1 MSIQEG
7 VKDGLEKEGG
17 GNSADDFEK
26 ELETNTS
33 AFEALERDFQEVLS
47 DMMGDQS
54 LERFR
59 LEYEKLHR
67 ALKKSHEQEKR
78 LVKKCRELNSEI
90 LNNQAKI
97 KTALRLSQEDQKTI
111 SHLQKEMEKTW
122 KLVYA
127 AQEKE
132 TRGKET
138 IQALKEE
145 MGNLSK
151 LVERGAGLSINQEN
165 MVKELRQA
173 KEELERQLEEQ
184 QAQVGMMETQL
195 AEQFKLQEELRT
207 ERDEFQKLSG
217 ELRERITSKESENAR
232 EVKRRQKTQDELIDC
247 RQKLEDM
254 ENGKLEV
261 TADLRTEKTKVK
273 DTQRKLEDAKATMD
287 KYLRDYEA
295 LSVRT
300 KRITEDLDV
309 QTNRNKKLV
318 ETVNKYEKEIELKTL
333 EIGRF
338 KSDNDLLERKMDKE
352 KRSTQHYM
360 QLLEESKTPL
370 ALANAEV
377 ENLKKEVLAARRHE
391 MVLNKDVAKVQTEK
405 EQQIKATSKAEAK
418 AKEIAD
424 VVVEEKRAT
433 ESVNK
438 ELSDAKVEVSK
449 LKQAIYSVEKD
460 RERLSGE
467 ATEQRDHFL
476 KSQEELKLRE
486 VQIGDLVKKVQEW
499 EQKLKQQQSL
509 YESVRADRNHY
520 SKALVD
526 KEDEVAELK
535 KKFKILGHQI
545 EQLKEEIVGKD
556 QVLVKEHFELQKS
569 EKLRE
574 NLQAE
579 LNKKNQLISSNH
591 ELVHQQDAEMKRLT
605 AAIKQMD
612 TEALAQRKEYDQVIN
627 ERDILGIQLVRRND
641 ELALLYE
648 KLRVVQSTLKTGEA
662 QYEARM
668 DDIRILKIKI
678 KDIERSLFVAKSHGK
693 YLRQPILSSYSCY
706 SLYSLSLS
714 CSNHPSSLLFLPLSQ
729 PSPTQ
734 PNHLLYNIGT
744 NTDDMKREILQ
755 LQKELLQEKTKVTA
769 LSEELENPLNV
780 HRWRKLE
787 GSDPATFEL
796 IQKIQTLQ
804 KRLIAKTE
812 EVVEKGLLIQ
822 EKEKMY
828 TELKQILA
836 RQPGPEMSEQLTVYQ
851 QNLKSKTRQLKA
863 MASELNMYQAQ
874 VNEYKYEVD
883 RLNRELQDMKKK
895 YYQQKRKEQM
905 LKDMEMEGV
914 GGVMSRTAPQML
926 ANEQQVAAKS
936 SRTRYAGGGFA
947 IKNPDPPH

>member
-261 TADLRTEKTKVK
+261 TADLRNEKTKVK

-318 ETVNKYEKEIELKTL
+318 ETVNKHEKEIELKTL

-338 KSDNDLLERKMDKE
+338 KTDNDLLERKMDKE

-678 KDIERSLFVAKSHGK
+678 KDIERSLFVAKSHG
-693 YLRQPILSSYSCY
+693 
-706 SLYSLSLS
+706 
-714 CSNHPSSLLFLPLSQ
+714 
-729 PSPTQ
+729 
-734 PNHLLYNIGT
+734 T

>member
-1 MSIQEG
+1 MMSIQEG
-7 VKDGLEKEGG
+7 VKDGLEKEGV

-47 DMMGDQS
+47 ELMGDQS

-145 MGNLSK
+145 MANLSK

-195 AEQFKLQEELRT
+195 SEQFNLQEELRT

-217 ELRERITSKESENAR
+217 ELRERISSKESENAR
-232 EVKRRQKTQDELIDC
+232 EVKRREKTQEELMDC

-261 TADLRTEKTKVK
+261 TGDLRNEKAKVRETE
-273 DTQRKLEDAKATMD
+273 RKLDDAKATMD

-309 QTNRNKKLV
+309 QTSRNKKLV
-318 ETVNKYEKEIELKTL
+318 ETVNKHEKEIELKTL

-338 KSDNDLLERKMDKE
+338 KTDNDLLERKIDKE
-352 KRSTQHYM
+352 KRGTQHYM

-377 ENLKKEVLAARRHE
+377 ENLKKEVLAARRQE
-391 MVLNKDVAKVQTEK
+391 MVLNKDVTKVQMEK
-405 EQQIKATSKAEAK
+405 DQQIKATSKAEAK
-418 AKEIAD
+418 VKEQAEQ
-424 VVVEEKRAT
+424 VVEEKRAT
-433 ESVNK
+433 DGVNK

-460 RERLSGE
+460 RERLSAE

-486 VQIGDLVKKVQEW
+486 VQIGDLVKKVQDW

-526 KEDEVAELK
+526 KEDEIAELK

-579 LNKKNQLISSNH
+579 LNRKNQLIASNH

-648 KLRVVQSTLKTGEA
+648 KLRVVQSTLKTGES

-678 KDIERSLFVAKSHGK
+678 KDLERSLFVAKSH
-693 YLRQPILSSYSCY
+693 
-706 SLYSLSLS
+706 
-714 CSNHPSSLLFLPLSQ
+714 
-729 PSPTQ
+729 
-734 PNHLLYNIGT
+734 GT

-769 LSEELENPLNV
+769 LSEELENPMNV

-863 MASELNMYQAQ
+863 MASELNMFQAQ
-874 VNEYKYEVD
+874 VNEYKYEVE
-883 RLNRELQDMKKK
+883 RLSRELQDMKKK

-947 IKNPDPPH
+947 IKNPDPRGT

>member
-1 MSIQEG
+1 MMSIQDNL
-7 VKDGLEKEGG
+7 KDGVEKEEGIGG
-17 GNSADDFEK
+17 TADDFEQQ
-26 ELETNTS
+26 LATNTS
-33 AFEALERDFQEVLS
+33 AFESLERDFQEVLTEL
-47 DMMGDQS
+47 MGDQS

-145 MGNLSK
+145 MTNLSK

-165 MVKELRQA
+165 MVKELKQA

-184 QAQVGMMETQL
+184 AANVSMMETQL
-195 AEQFKLQEELRT
+195 SEQFKLQEELRA
-207 ERDEFQKLSG
+207 ERDEFQKLSV
-217 ELRERITSKESENAR
+217 EQRDRIASKESENAR
-232 EVKRRQKTQDELIDC
+232 EVKRREKTQQELVSA
-247 RQKLEDM
+247 RQQIEELE
-254 ENGKLEV
+254 NAKLEV
-261 TADLRTEKTKVK
+261 IQNLQNEKGRVR
-273 DTQRKLEDAKATMD
+273 DNNRKLDDAKATMD

-295 LSVRT
+295 LSLRT
-300 KRITEDLDV
+300 KRITDDLDA
-309 QTNRNKKLV
+309 QTVKNKKLV
-318 ETVNKYEKEIELKTL
+318 ETVQKHEKEIELKTL
-333 EIGRF
+333 EVGRY
-338 KSDNDLLERKMDKE
+338 KTDNDLLERKIDKE

-360 QLLEESKTPL
+360 QLVEEAKTPL

-377 ENLKKEVLAARRHE
+377 ENLKKELIAARRQE
-391 MVLNKDVAKVQTEK
+391 LGLQKNVSKITVEK
-405 EQQIKATSKAEAK
+405 EAQIKATSKAEAQT
-418 AKEIAD
+418 KEVRD
-424 VVVEEKRAT
+424 NLVEEQRAT
-433 ESVNK
+433 ETVGK
-438 ELSDAKVEVSK
+438 ELHDAKVEVSK
-449 LKQAIYSVEKD
+449 LKNAVYSIEKD
-460 RERLSGE
+460 RERLSSE
-467 ATEQRDHFL
+467 VTDQRNL
-476 KSQEELKLRE
+476 YLNSQDELKLRE

-499 EQKLKQQQSL
+499 EQKLKQQQTL
-509 YESVRADRNHY
+509 YEGVRADRNHY

-526 KEDEVAELK
+526 KEDEIAELK

-574 NLQAE
+574 NIQAE
-579 LNKKNQLISSNH
+579 LNRKNQLITANH
-591 ELVHQQDAEMKRLT
+591 DLVHQQDAEMKRLT

-612 TEALAQRKEYDQVIN
+612 SEALAQRKEYDQVIN

-662 QYEARM
+662 QYESRM

-678 KDIERSLFVAKSHGK
+678 KDLERGLFVAKSNG
-693 YLRQPILSSYSCY
+693 
-706 SLYSLSLS
+706 
-714 CSNHPSSLLFLPLSQ
+714 N
-729 PSPTQ
+729 
-734 PNHLLYNIGT
+734 
-744 NTDDMKREILQ
+744 NTDEMKREILQ

-769 LSEELENPLNV
+769 LSEELENPMNV

-828 TELKQILA
+828 VELKNILA
-836 RQPGPEMSEQLTVYQ
+836 RQPGPEVSEQLTVYQ

-874 VNEYKYEVD
+874 VNEYKYEVE
-883 RLNRELQDMKKK
+883 RLSRELQDMKRK

-905 LKDMEMEGV
+905 LKDMELDGAT
-914 GGVMSRTAPQML
+914 GAMSRTAPQML
-926 ANEQQVAAKS
+926 ANQQKVAAKGA
-936 SRTRYAGGGFA
+936 RTNYTGGGFA
-947 IKNPDPPH
+947 IKNPERRV

>member
-1 MSIQEG
+1 MMSIQEG
-7 VKDGLEKEGG
+7 VKDGLEKEGV
-17 GNSADDFEK
+17 GNSAEDFEK
-26 ELETNTS
+26 ELETSTS
-33 AFEALERDFQEVLS
+33 AFEALERDFQEVLAEL
-47 DMMGDQS
+47 MGDQS

-138 IQALKEE
+138 ILALKEE
-145 MGNLSK
+145 MANLSK
-151 LVERGAGLSINQEN
+151 LVERGAGLSMNQEN

-184 QAQVGMMETQL
+184 QQQVGMMETQL
-195 AEQFKLQEELRT
+195 AEQFKLQEELRA
-207 ERDEFQKLSG
+207 ERDDFQKLSVD
-217 ELRERITSKESENAR
+217 LRERITSKESENAR
-232 EVKRRQKTQDELIDC
+232 EVKRREKTQHELMEC
-247 RQKLEDM
+247 RNKLEDM

-261 TADLRTEKTKVK
+261 TSDLRNEKNKLKEVE
-273 DTQRKLEDAKATMD
+273 RKLDDAKATMD

-295 LSVRT
+295 LSLRT
-300 KRITEDLDV
+300 KRITDDLDM
-309 QTNRNKKLV
+309 QTGRNKKLV
-318 ETVNKYEKEIELKTL
+318 ETVQKHEKELELKTL
-333 EIGRF
+333 EIGRY
-338 KSDNDLLERKMDKE
+338 KTDNDLLERKMDKE

-370 ALANAEV
+370 ALANGEI
-377 ENLKKEVLAARRHE
+377 ENLKKELLAARRQE
-391 MVLNKDVAKVQTEK
+391 MVLSKNVTKAQVEK
-405 EQQIKATSKAEAK
+405 EAQIKATSKAEVK
-418 AKEIAD
+418 AKEAGD
-424 VVVEEKRAT
+424 MVVEEQRAT
-433 ESVNK
+433 EGLSK
-438 ELSDAKVEVSK
+438 ELQDSKVEVNK
-449 LKQAIYSVEKD
+449 LKQAIYSIEKD
-460 RERLSGE
+460 RERLSVE
-467 ATEQRDHFL
+467 ATDQRDHYM

-526 KEDEVAELK
+526 KEDEIAELK

-545 EQLKEEIVGKD
+545 EQLKEEIGGKD

-579 LNKKNQLISSNH
+579 LNRKNQLINSNH

-605 AAIKQMD
+605 VAIRAMD
-612 TEALAQRKEYDQVIN
+612 AEALAQRKEYDQVIN

-648 KLRVVQSTLKTGEA
+648 KLRVVQSTLKTGES
-662 QYEARM
+662 QYESRM

-678 KDIERSLFVAKSHGK
+678 KDLERALFVAKS
-693 YLRQPILSSYSCY
+693 
-706 SLYSLSLS
+706 
-714 CSNHPSSLLFLPLSQ
+714 N
-729 PSPTQ
+729 
-734 PNHLLYNIGT
+734 GT
-744 NTDDMKREILQ
+744 STDDMKREILQ

-769 LSEELENPLNV
+769 LSEELENPMNV

-836 RQPGPEMSEQLTVYQ
+836 RQPGPEVSEQLTVYQ

-874 VNEYKYEVD
+874 VNEYKYEVE
-883 RLNRELQDMKKK
+883 RLNRELGDMKKK

-914 GGVMSRTAPQML
+914 GGVLSRTAPQML
-926 ANEQQVAAKS
+926 ANEQQVAAKG

-947 IKNPDPPH
+947 IKNPEQR

>member
-1 MSIQEG
+1 MMSIQEG
-7 VKDGLEKEGG
+7 VKDGLQKEGV

-47 DMMGDQS
+47 ELMGDQS

-145 MGNLSK
+145 MANLSK

-195 AEQFKLQEELRT
+195 SEQFKLQEELRT

-217 ELRERITSKESENAR
+217 ELRERISSKESENAR
-232 EVKRRQKTQDELIDC
+232 EVKRREKTQEELMDC

-261 TADLRTEKTKVK
+261 TGDLRNEKAKVRETE
-273 DTQRKLEDAKATMD
+273 RKLEDAKATMD

-295 LSVRT
+295 LSLRT

-309 QTNRNKKLV
+309 QTTRNKKLV
-318 ETVNKYEKEIELKTL
+318 ETVNKHEKEIELKTL

-338 KSDNDLLERKMDKE
+338 KTDNDLLERKIDKE

-377 ENLKKEVLAARRHE
+377 ENLKKEILAARRQE
-391 MVLNKDVAKVQTEK
+391 MMLNKDVTKVQLEK
-405 EQQIKATSKAEAK
+405 EKQIKATSKAEAK
-418 AKEIAD
+418 AKESAD
-424 VVVEEKRAT
+424 AIVEEKRAT
-433 ESVNK
+433 DSVNK
-438 ELSDAKVEVSK
+438 ELMDAKVEVSK

-460 RERLSGE
+460 RERLSSE

-526 KEDEVAELK
+526 KEDEIAELK

-579 LNKKNQLISSNH
+579 LNRKNQLIASNH

-648 KLRVVQSTLKTGEA
+648 KLRVVQSTLKTGES

-678 KDIERSLFVAKSHGK
+678 KDLERSLFVAKSH
-693 YLRQPILSSYSCY
+693 
-706 SLYSLSLS
+706 
-714 CSNHPSSLLFLPLSQ
+714 
-729 PSPTQ
+729 
-734 PNHLLYNIGT
+734 GT

-769 LSEELENPLNV
+769 LSEELENPMNV

-828 TELKQILA
+828 AELKQILA

-874 VNEYKYEVD
+874 VNEYKYEVE

-914 GGVMSRTAPQML
+914 GGVMSRTAPHML

-936 SRTRYAGGGFA
+936 ARTRYAGGGFA
-947 IKNPDPPH
+947 IKNPDPRGT